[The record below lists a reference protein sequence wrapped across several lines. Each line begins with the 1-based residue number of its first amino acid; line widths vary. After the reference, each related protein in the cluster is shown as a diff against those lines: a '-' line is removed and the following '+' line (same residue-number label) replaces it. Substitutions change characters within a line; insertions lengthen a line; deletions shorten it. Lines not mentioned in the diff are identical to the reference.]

1 MLNTQPRKETNMESK
16 RIPVSIYAEIT
27 PNPTVMKFVSN
38 MEINPNDSI
47 EFKNIEEAQIS
58 PLCAKLFSFPFVKEV
73 FLAKNFI
80 AITKFNIVEWDDVAM
95 EVRVMIQEFIA
106 TGGVVIKEIKNND
119 ELPVMNVT
127 PEENAVDKVPENEIE
142 ERIMAIL
149 EEYIKPSVAQDGGD
163 IIFSDFKDGVLK
175 VKLQGACNGCPSA
188 SVTLKQGVQNIF
200 QQMMPNEVHT
210 VEEV

>member
-1 MLNTQPRKETNMESK
+1 MESK
-16 RIPVSIYAEIT
+16 RIPVSIYAEVT

-47 EFKNIEEAQIS
+47 EFKNIEEAQLS
-58 PLCAKLFSFPFVKEV
+58 PLCAKLFAFPFVKEV

-80 AITKFNIVEWDDVAM
+80 AITKFNIVEWEDVAM
-95 EVRVMIQEFIA
+95 EVRVMIQEYIA
-106 TGGVVIKEIKNND
+106 TGGVVIKEIKSED
-119 ELPVMNVT
+119 ELPVMHVT
-127 PEENAVDKVPENEIE
+127 PEEKAVDKVPENEIE
-142 ERIMAIL
+142 ERIIAIL

-163 IIFSDFKDGVLK
+163 IIFSDYQDGVLK

-188 SVTLKQGVQNIF
+188 AVTLKQGVQSIF

>member
-1 MLNTQPRKETNMESK
+1 MLKQPHKENNMESK
-16 RIPVSIYAEIT
+16 RIPVSIYAEMT
-27 PNPTVMKFVSN
+27 PNPSVMKFVSN

-58 PLCAKLFSFPFVKEV
+58 PLCAKLFAFPFVKEV

-95 EVRVMIQEFIA
+95 EVRVMIQDYIA
-106 TGGVVIKEIKNND
+106 TGGVVIKALSAQE
-119 ELPVMNVT
+119 ELPVMNT
-127 PEENAVDKVPENEIE
+127 APEEKVVDKVPENEIE
-142 ERIMAIL
+142 ERIIAIL

-163 IIFSDFKDGVLK
+163 IIFSDYKDGVLK

-188 SVTLKQGVQNIF
+188 SVTLKQGVQNLF

>member
-1 MLNTQPRKETNMESK
+1 MESK
-16 RIPVSIYAEIT
+16 RIPVSIYAEVT

-58 PLCAKLFSFPFVKEV
+58 PLCAKLFAFPFVKEV

-80 AITKFNIVEWDDVAM
+80 AITKFNIVEWEDVAM
-95 EVRVMIQEFIA
+95 EVRVMIQDYIA
-106 TGGVVIKEIKNND
+106 TGGVVVKEITSQD
-119 ELPVMNVT
+119 ELPVMNT
-127 PEENAVDKVPENEIE
+127 SPEEVAVDKVPENEIE
-142 ERIMAIL
+142 ERIIAIL

-163 IIFSDFKDGVLK
+163 IIFSDYEDGVLK

>member
-1 MLNTQPRKETNMESK
+1 MESK
-16 RIPVSIYAEIT
+16 RIPVSIYAEVT

-47 EFKNIEEAQIS
+47 EFKNIEEAQLS
-58 PLCAKLFSFPFVKEV
+58 PLCAKLFAFPFVKEV

-80 AITKFNIVEWDDVAM
+80 AITKFNIVEWEDVAM
-95 EVRVMIQEFIA
+95 EVRVMIQEYIA
-106 TGGVVIKEIKNND
+106 TGGVVIKEIKSAD
-119 ELPVMNVT
+119 ELPVMHVT
-127 PEENAVDKVPENEIE
+127 PEEKAVDKIPENEIE
-142 ERIMAIL
+142 ERIIAIL

-163 IIFSDFKDGVLK
+163 IIFSDYQDGVLK

-188 SVTLKQGVQNIF
+188 AVTLKQGVQSIF

>member
-1 MLNTQPRKETNMESK
+1 MESK
-16 RIPVSIYAEIT
+16 RIPISIYAEVT

-47 EFKNIEEAQIS
+47 EFKNIEEAQIA
-58 PLCAKLFSFPFVKEV
+58 PLCVKLFAFPFVKEV

-95 EVRVMIQEFIA
+95 DVRVMIQEYIA
-106 TGGVVIKEIKNND
+106 TGGVVIKEIKSDD
-119 ELPVMNVT
+119 ELPVMNVS
-127 PEENAVDKVPENEIE
+127 PEEMAVDKVPENEIE
-142 ERIMAIL
+142 ERIVAIL

-163 IIFSDFKDGVLK
+163 IIFSDYKDGVLK

-188 SVTLKQGVQNIF
+188 AVTLKQGVQNLF
-200 QQMMPNEVHT
+200 QQMMPDEVHT

>member
-1 MLNTQPRKETNMESK
+1 MLKQPRKENNMESK
-16 RIPVSIYAEIT
+16 RIPVSIYAEMT
-27 PNPTVMKFVSN
+27 PNPSVMKFVSN

-58 PLCAKLFSFPFVKEV
+58 PLCAKLFAFPFVKEV

-95 EVRVMIQEFIA
+95 EVRVMIQDYIA
-106 TGGVVIKEIKNND
+106 TGGVVIKELSAQE
-119 ELPVMNVT
+119 ELPVMNTT
-127 PEENAVDKVPENEIE
+127 PEEKVVDKVPENEIE
-142 ERIMAIL
+142 ERIVAIL

-163 IIFSDFKDGVLK
+163 IIFSDYKDGVLK

-188 SVTLKQGVQNIF
+188 SVTLKQGVQNLF

>member
-1 MLNTQPRKETNMESK
+1 MESK
-16 RIPVSIYAEIT
+16 RIPVSIYAEVT

-38 MEINPNDSI
+38 MEINPNDSL

-58 PLCAKLFSFPFVKEV
+58 PLCAKLFGFPFVKEV

-80 AITKFNIVEWDDVAM
+80 AITKYNIVEWEDVAM
-95 EVRVMIQEFIA
+95 EVRVMIQEYIA
-106 TGGVVIKEIKNND
+106 TGGIVIKEITNQE
-119 ELPVMNVT
+119 ELPVMNST
-127 PEENAVDKVPENEIE
+127 PEETAVDKVPENEIE
-142 ERIMAIL
+142 ERIVAIL

-163 IIFSDFKDGVLK
+163 IIFSDYKDGVLK

-188 SVTLKQGVQNIF
+188 SVTLKQGVQNLF

>member
-1 MLNTQPRKETNMESK
+1 MLKQPHKENNMESK
-16 RIPVSIYAEIT
+16 RIPVSIYAEMT
-27 PNPTVMKFVSN
+27 PNPSVMKFVSN

-58 PLCAKLFSFPFVKEV
+58 PLCAKLFAFPFVKEV

-95 EVRVMIQEFIA
+95 EVRVMIQDYIA
-106 TGGVVIKEIKNND
+106 TGGVVIKELSAQE
-119 ELPVMNVT
+119 ELPVMNT
-127 PEENAVDKVPENEIE
+127 ASEEKVVDKVPENEIE
-142 ERIMAIL
+142 ERIIAIL

-163 IIFSDFKDGVLK
+163 IIFSDYKDGVLK

-188 SVTLKQGVQNIF
+188 SVTLKQGVQNLF

>member
-1 MLNTQPRKETNMESK
+1 MESK
-16 RIPVSIYAEIT
+16 RIPVSIYAEMT
-27 PNPTVMKFVSN
+27 PNPSVMKFVSN
-38 MEINPNDSI
+38 LAINPNDSI
-47 EFKNIEEAQIS
+47 EFKNIEEAQLS

-95 EVRVMIQEFIA
+95 EVRVMIQDYIA
-106 TGGVVIKEIKNND
+106 EGGLVIKEIKNEE
-119 ELPVMNVT
+119 ELPQSNTT
-127 PEENAVDKVPENEIE
+127 PEDVEVDKVPENEIE
-142 ERIMAIL
+142 ERIIAIL
-149 EEYIKPSVAQDGGD
+149 TEYVKPSVAQDGGD
-163 IIFSDFKDGVLK
+163 IIFSDYKDGVLK

-188 SVTLKQGVQNIF
+188 AVTLKQGVQNIF

>member
-1 MLNTQPRKETNMESK
+1 MESK
-16 RIPVSIYAEIT
+16 RIPISIYAEMT

-38 MEINPNDSI
+38 MEINPNDSF

-58 PLCAKLFSFPFVKEV
+58 PLCVKLFAFPFVKEV

-95 EVRVMIQEFIA
+95 DVRVMVQEYISD
-106 TGGVVIKEIKNND
+106 GGLVIKEIKSDD
-119 ELPVMNVT
+119 ELPVMNVS
-127 PEENAVDKVPENEIE
+127 PEETAVDKVPENEIE
-142 ERIMAIL
+142 ERIVAIL

-163 IIFSDFKDGVLK
+163 IIFNGYEDGVLK

-188 SVTLKQGVQNIF
+188 SVTLKQGVQNLF